1 MERFNEYYGFM
12 KEYLSFFEGVK
23 DNERIKMNAL
33 LSNDIKRIET
43 AMQQHQSDVKKIEL
57 IEKQRRELS
66 EKLGFGKKDFSEIIG
81 LFEGEERNKLAGV
94 KNSLQIAVK
103 NIQYLN
109 RKSMEIANM
118 QLNYYGEL
126 AADEE
131 ARLYNAKGKP
141 EVAAANLLNTKV

>member
-1 MERFNEYYGFM
+1 MERFNEYYDFM
-12 KEYLSFFEGVK
+12 KDYLSFFEGVK

-33 LSNDIKRIET
+33 LSNDIKRIEA

-66 EKLGFGKKDFSEIIG
+66 EKLGFGKKDFSEIIS
-81 LFEGEERNKLAGV
+81 LYDGEERNKLSGI
-94 KNSLQIAVK
+94 KNNLRIAVK

-118 QLNYYGEL
+118 QLSYYGEL

-141 EVAAANLLNTKV
+141 EVASANLLNTKV

>member
-1 MERFNEYYGFM
+1 MERFNEYYDFM
-12 KEYLSFFEGVK
+12 KGYLSFFEGVK
-23 DNERIKMNAL
+23 DNERNKMHAL
-33 LSNDIKRIET
+33 LSNDLKKIES

-66 EKLGFGKKDFSEIIG
+66 ERLGFGQMDFSAIID
-81 LFEGEERNKLAGV
+81 LFEGDERNKLWGV
-94 KNSLQIAVK
+94 KNNLQITVK

-109 RKSMEIANM
+109 RKSMEIANL

-141 EVAAANLLNTKV
+141 EVAAANLLNTKA

>member
-1 MERFNEYYGFM
+1 MERFNEYYDFM
-12 KEYLSFFEGVK
+12 KGYLSFFEGVR
-23 DNERIKMNAL
+23 DNERIKFNAL
-33 LSNDIKRIET
+33 LSNDLKRIET

-57 IEKQRRELS
+57 IENQRRELS
-66 EKLGFGKKDFSEIIG
+66 EKLGFGKKNFSEVVE
-81 LFEGEERNKLAGV
+81 LFEGEERNMLWRI
-94 KNSLQIAVK
+94 KNSLQITVK

-118 QLNYYGEL
+118 QLSYYGEL

-141 EVAAANLLNTKV
+141 EVASANLLNTKA